1 MICVGVRVS
10 VVLYSPGDC
19 CAVTMLVGTKSTRR
33 TEYVV
38 VSMVVRVRARRR
50 RWSRLLKWMW
60 IGWRDDT
67 DMTNRPAEE
76 VRLGGG
82 SDEE

>member
-1 MICVGVRVS
+1 MMVL
-10 VVLYSPGDC
+10 VVLLLDDYGWPCYYAGRHPES
-19 CAVTMLVGTKSTRR
+19 STRR

-38 VSMVVRVRARRR
+38 VMVVRVRARRR
-50 RWSRLLKWMW
+50 WSRLLDWMW
-60 IGWRDDT
+60 IGRRDDT

>member
-1 MICVGVRVS
+1 MDG
-10 VVLYSPGDC
+10 P
-19 CAVTMLVGTKSTRR
+19 VTMLVGTRSRRR

-38 VSMVVRVRARRR
+38 VSMVVRVRARRWS
-50 RWSRLLKWMW
+50 WSRLLDWMW
-60 IGWRDDT
+60 IGRRDDT

-76 VRLGGG
+76 MRLGGG

>member
-1 MICVGVRVS
+1 MDG
-10 VVLYSPGDC
+10 P
-19 CAVTMLVGTKSTRR
+19 VTMLVGTRSSSR
-33 TEYVV
+33 TEY

-50 RWSRLLKWMW
+50 RWSQLLKWMW
-60 IGWRDDT
+60 IGRRDDT
-67 DMTNRPAEE
+67 DMTNRPAAE

>member
-1 MICVGVRVS
+1 MT
-10 VVLYSPGDC
+10 VLLLLLDDYGP
-19 CAVTMLVGTKSTRR
+19 VTMLVGTKSTRR

>member
-1 MICVGVRVS
+1 MDG
-10 VVLYSPGDC
+10 P
-19 CAVTMLVGTKSTRR
+19 VTMLVGTRSRRR

-38 VSMVVRVRARRR
+38 VSMVVRVRARRWS
-50 RWSRLLKWMW
+50 WSRLLDW
-60 IGWRDDT
+60 IGRRDDT
-67 DMTNRPAEE
+67 DMTNGPAEE